1 MFLNDARAIRALFA
15 PSSTLTADSRVEQ
28 LVVVSFVCS
37 HLVCIQQCASVLT
50 SNAPIS
56 ILRLISD
63 RIFFFLFLFF
73 TILWFVCVA
82 EFLYFPGLFVSFEFP
97 SRIDCHFVVKWDG
110 NGLNE
115 RKEVAGLWCNL
126 QRNMGMIKR
135 PALFFFFFQWGPGI
149 VEKFRTSGKVA
160 VVASANRSGD
170 ATAETESQPSF
181 TFVAFFFF
189 FVYAAVLNQM
199 SNYVQREVIVM
210 HLHECVGASSS
221 IRLDDRHPTYPDK
234 DI

>member
-1 MFLNDARAIRALFA
+1 M
-15 PSSTLTADSRVEQ
+15 
-28 LVVVSFVCS
+28 
-37 HLVCIQQCASVLT
+37 
-50 SNAPIS
+50 
-56 ILRLISD
+56 
-63 RIFFFLFLFF
+63 
-73 TILWFVCVA
+73 A

-135 PALFFFFFQWGPGI
+135 PAFFFFF
-149 VEKFRTSGKVA
+149 FSG
-160 VVASANRSGD
+160 GL
-170 ATAETESQPSF
+170 ESLKNLELAGRLRLLRRPIDQVTLQRKPSRNQ
-181 TFVAFFFF
+181 VSLLWLFFFF